1 MREAFLF
8 LLAFTVEIAAV
19 PAFGESPA
27 TEERGTVTLLFEND
41 LFFHTDRDYT
51 NGVLAAYT
59 TAPEDTPHWAVAAAK
74 LLPFFAAN
82 GRVRTSYALG
92 QNIYTPTNIS
102 LPNPPLNER
111 PYAGYLYGALG
122 LVAENDTRL
131 DQLQL
136 QLGVV
141 GPASLAEQTQK
152 FVHKIVHAT
161 HPEGWDTQLSNEP
174 GLVLIYERSWRTLA
188 SGKMFGFSFDIDP
201 HVGGAV
207 GNVYDYVNAG
217 AMARIGFDL
226 PDDYGPTRIDPGLP
240 GSNFYEPESGFGW
253 YLFAGVDGRAIGRN
267 LFLDGN
273 SFVHSRS
280 VAKLP
285 LVGDLQFGLAVSI
298 ARVRIAF
305 THIFRTKEYH
315 TQPGVDQF
323 GAVSV
328 SFRF

>member
-1 MREAFLF
+1 MRRN
-8 LLAFTVEIAAV
+8 LLLLIVCAVCFAGPANAASD
-19 PAFGESPA
+19 ED
-27 TEERGTVTLLFEND
+27 RGVLTLLFEND
-41 LFFHTDRDYT
+41 VFFHTDRDYT

-59 TAPEDTPHWAVAAAK
+59 DTPDDTPDWAVSAAR
-74 LLPFFAAN
+74 LLPFFAQK
-82 GRVRTSYALG
+82 GDVRASYALG
-92 QNIYTPTNIS
+92 QNMYTPTDVS
-102 LPNPPLNER
+102 LPDPPLTDR
-111 PYAGYLYGALG
+111 PYAGYLYAALG
-122 LVAENDTRL
+122 LIAEDGDRL

-141 GPASLAEQTQK
+141 GPDSLAEETQK
-152 FVHKIVHAT
+152 FVHKVVHAT
-161 HPEGWDTQLSNEP
+161 TPEGWDTQLGNEP
-174 GLVLIYERSWRTLA
+174 ALVLLYERSWRA
-188 SGKMFGFSFDIDP
+188 YVSGSLLGFSFDIDP

-217 AMARIGFDL
+217 AMLRIGFDL
-226 PDDYGPTRIDPGLP
+226 PDDYGPMRIDPGLP
-240 GSNFYEPESGFGW
+240 GSNFYKPVSGGFNL
-253 YLFAGVDGRAIGRN
+253 YLFAGADGRAIGRN

-273 SFVHSRS
+273 SFMASRS

-285 LVGDLQFGLAVSI
+285 LVGDLQFGVAVSI

-305 THIFRTKEYH
+305 THVFRTKEYH